1 MDKIFIHA
9 LKTEAI
15 IGIFDWERQVKQTVI
30 VDIEISA
37 DVRKAALSDSIDDTL
52 NYKRVAK
59 RVLSFVEESKFHLV
73 ETLAEHIAMLM
84 LEEFSVAWVRISLSK
99 PGAIRSSRDVGVIL
113 ERDRGDLEAWRSVR
127 PAAAKP

>member
-1 MDKIFIHA
+1 
-9 LKTEAI
+9 
-15 IGIFDWERQVKQTVI
+15 
-30 VDIEISA
+30 
-37 DVRKAALSDSIDDTL
+37 
-52 NYKRVAK
+52 
-59 RVLSFVEESKFHLV
+59 
-73 ETLAEHIAMLM
+73 M